1 MAVQTLDQNT
11 WARRDPY
18 QGYKASHKAEIDIG
32 RTNVKV
38 TTKKI
43 ETAVQET
50 LGCPEATTEGN
61 YRIHR
66 DCSAEESEMTGA
78 TFKSILFLRAST
90 TRARCLEHASR
101 SRTAHRSGGTVEHGM
116 TVEAAILQ

>member
-1 MAVQTLDQNT
+1 MDQNT
-11 WARRDPY
+11 WARKDPY

-61 YRIHR
+61 YRIDR

-78 TFKSILFLRAST
+78 TFKSILFFEGIDHPRSLS
-90 TRARCLEHASR
+90 RARFEEPNRPIDL
-101 SRTAHRSGGTVEHGM
+101 VEQWNM
-116 TVEAAILQ
+116 A